1 MKLAV
6 SGTYSSGKTLTV
18 MALSH
23 YTGIPRTL
31 ARPIREILPEAVPGK
46 RLAQCSPSEFLH
58 LMMRRHTGRV
68 EHETRLSTGFLS
80 DGSSLQEWL
89 YGAARVMHGMD
100 PSATAGLDRA
110 EITEYGDEMRFF
122 EKVVD
127 QFGYAFK
134 QHVKATFD
142 AFVHLRHELPI
153 ADDGHRPLNDKFRS
167 TIDDMLLATLDEL
180 DIPYHVVGGTL
191 PERLTVIVDRMG
203 LCTVTGVEEAIA
215 LAREDYAKLDMRLE
229 LERSRVAPVPA

>member
-1 MKLAV
+1 
-6 SGTYSSGKTLTV
+6 
-18 MALSH
+18 
-23 YTGIPRTL
+23 
-31 ARPIREILPEAVPGK
+31 
-46 RLAQCSPSEFLH
+46 
-58 LMMRRHTGRV
+58 
-68 EHETRLSTGFLS
+68 
-80 DGSSLQEWL
+80 
-89 YGAARVMHGMD
+89 MD
-100 PSATAGLDRA
+100 PSATVGLDRA
-110 EITEYGDEMRFF
+110 EKNEYSDEMRFF

-153 ADDGHRPLNDKFRS
+153 ADDGHRPLNDNFRS

-191 PERLTVIVDRMG
+191 PERLTVIVDRMC
-203 LCTVTGVEEAIA
+203 LHTVTGVEEAIA

-229 LERSRVAPVPA
+229 LERSRVAPVPT

>member
-1 MKLAV
+1 MRLAV

-31 ARPIREILPEAVPGK
+31 ARAIREIMPEAVPGK
-46 RLAQCSPSEFLH
+46 RLAECTPAEFLQ
-58 LMMRRHTGRV
+58 LMMRRHVGRAV
-68 EHETRLSTGFLS
+68 HESLLPNGFIS

-100 PSATAGLDRA
+100 PNKTAHLNGA
-110 EITEYGDEMRFF
+110 EKAEYNDEMQFF
-122 EKVVD
+122 KKVVD
-127 QFGYAFK
+127 QFGHAFK
-134 QHVKATFD
+134 QHVKTTFD

-153 ADDGHRPLNDKFRS
+153 ADDGHRPMNNSFRS

-180 DIPYHVVGGTL
+180 QIPYHVVSGTL
-191 PERLTVIVDRMG
+191 PERLAMIVDRFG
-203 LCTVTGVEEAIA
+203 FSTVTGVDDAIA
-215 LAREDYAKLDMRLE
+215 LAHGDYAKLDMRLE
-229 LERSRVAPVPA
+229 SERARIATV